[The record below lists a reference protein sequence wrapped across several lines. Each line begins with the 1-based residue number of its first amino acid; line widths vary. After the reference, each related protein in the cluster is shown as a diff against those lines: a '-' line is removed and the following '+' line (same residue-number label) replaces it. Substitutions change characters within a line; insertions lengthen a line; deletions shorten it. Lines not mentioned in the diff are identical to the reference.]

1 MTNNYY
7 QKHKEGLRKEASEN
21 IKIFLKNKRTKREK
35 KSKKEQKQKLL
46 EYMRNYYITQIK

>member
-7 QKHKEGLRKEASEN
+7 QKHKERLRKEASEN